1 MDISRRK
8 ALEKKETEENA
19 EVRTVEYGTSIPPH
33 TMNHHPWLEREYQ
46 QPVAVKSS
54 NTMFAIIALIAFLI
68 SGTLSSA
75 YSCSTASQQ
84 SGAIMQNWHT
94 FRTAYRFRCYR

>member
-46 QPVAVKSS
+46 QPVAKSS

-68 SGTLSSA
+68 SGTLV
-75 YSCSTASQQ
+75 
-84 SGAIMQNWHT
+84 
-94 FRTAYRFRCYR
+94 